1 MARVVILTVLS
12 LSDFQVMEQAY
23 LYRMSAS
30 LHMDRVPLVEDPDA
44 EKLLKSH
51 RKERVQMFCESIQEI
66 EQLREDQ
73 LKRLKKSLHVDKLP
87 PNMSLTDPAIKPFL
101 SPKVRAVVEAFP
113 LQAEQI
119 VKKHGLHSDE
129 FNRMLDQTK
138 HNPSFRWKVEKE
150 MKREAKEAKNTD
162 SHI

>member
-1 MARVVILTVLS
+1 VLTVFTF
-12 LSDFQVMEQAY
+12 SDFQVMEQAY

-44 EKLLKSH
+44 EQLLKSH
-51 RKERVQMFCESIQEI
+51 RKERVQMFCESMTEI

-73 LKRLKKSLHVDKLP
+73 LERLKRSLNVDKLP
-87 PNMSLTDPAIKPFL
+87 AGMSLTDPAVKPFL
-101 SPKVRAVVEAFP
+101 SSKVRAVVEAFP

-138 HNPSFRWKVEKE
+138 HSPSFRWKVEKE
-150 MKREAKEAKNTD
+150 MKREVREEKKTD
-162 SHI
+162 AQT

>member
-1 MARVVILTVLS
+1 MARVLNFS
-12 LSDFQVMEQAY
+12 NFQVMEQAY
-23 LYRMSAS
+23 LYRMAAS

-44 EKLLKSH
+44 EQLLRSH
-51 RKERVQMFCESIQEI
+51 RKERVQMFCESMTEI
-66 EQLREDQ
+66 EELRESQ
-73 LKRLKKSLHVDKLP
+73 MERLKKSLQVDKLP
-87 PNMSLTDPAIKPFL
+87 SNMSLSDPAVKPFL

-113 LQAEQI
+113 LQAEAI

-150 MKREAKEAKNTD
+150 MKKVVNKEANAD
-162 SHI
+162 S